1 MLFQSPEMKTL
12 NVLLCHSDR
21 RVNNL
26 IEVLV
31 RDVCYNQA
39 IINCNRTTMVEDFII
54 QAREK
59 ECDLIILAPNDV
71 LAAGGR
77 PVHRAS
83 LAETIRAVGEIRE
96 RRGMPIIAMGIS
108 VEFELALLEAGVDRV
123 LDLPFNCDKLKS
135 AVREALNLSEY
146 VEPAV
151 PQRRSWTHAL
161 MRGWQRLKH
170 A

>member
-1 MLFQSPEMKTL
+1 MKTL

-39 IINCNRTTMVEDFII
+39 VVNCVRSTQVEDFII
-54 QAREK
+54 QARER
-59 ECDLIILAPNDV
+59 ECDLVIVAPDD
-71 LAAGGR
+71 LLPAGGR
-77 PVHRAS
+77 RVPRGSISEA
-83 LAETIRAVGEIRE
+83 IRAVREIRE
-96 RRGMPIIAMGIS
+96 RRAVPIIAVGIS

-135 AVREALNLSEY
+135 EVREVLNLAEW
-146 VEPAV
+146 VEPAAA
-151 PQRRSWTHAL
+151 PERWPLFGAL
-161 MRGWQRLKH
+161 MRGVHRLTH

>member
-1 MLFQSPEMKTL
+1 MKTL

-26 IEVLV
+26 IEVLL

-39 IINCNRTTMVEDFII
+39 VVNCARTVRVEDFII
-54 QAREK
+54 QARER
-59 ECDLIILAPNDV
+59 ECDLIIVSPDDL
-71 LAAGGR
+71 LTAGGR
-77 PVHRAS
+77 RVPRGSISEAV
-83 LAETIRAVGEIRE
+83 RAVHEIRE
-96 RRGMPIIAMGIS
+96 RRGMPIIAIGIC

-135 AVREALNLSEY
+135 AVREVLNLAEW
-146 VEPAV
+146 VEPAA
-151 PQRRSWTHAL
+151 PERWSLTGAL
-161 MRGWQRLKH
+161 MRSFHRLTH